1 MPVSKTVDQ
10 GSNPCGPAMF
20 CSQYIDITNEE
31 WKSKGCSIS
40 SLWMAF
46 KILKPDFDLSADQV
60 LEEGIS
66 INGFK
71 SGLWNH
77 QSIAILA
84 HNHGLGAYTEEFKS
98 SPFGID
104 TKYSESINE
113 YGVNKIFN
121 FLKNKENNLGVV
133 IASVPKNFDHV
144 DKPHSILLHNILE
157 KQDQKYFIYNDSE
170 KLSREEGENLVVSL
184 EEFKS
189 KWRKLAIFIN
199 KIG

>member
-1 MPVSKTVDQ
+1 
-10 GSNPCGPAMF
+10 MF
-20 CSQYIDITNEE
+20 CSQYIDITKEE
-31 WKSKGCSIS
+31 WRNKGCSIS

-46 KILKPDFDLSADQV
+46 KILKTDFDLSVDSL

-71 SGLWNH
+71 DGLWNH
-77 QSIAILA
+77 KSISILA
-84 HNHGLGAYTEEFKS
+84 HNHGFASYTEEFKS
-98 SPFGID
+98 SPFGVD
-104 TKYSESINE
+104 TEYAESINQ
-113 YGVNKIFN
+113 YGVNKIFE
-121 FLKNKENNLGVV
+121 FLKNNSGVV

-157 KQDQKYFIYNDSE
+157 RDGEKYFIYNDSE
-170 KLSREEGENLVVSL
+170 KLSKEDGENLEVSL
-184 EEFKS
+184 EEFKN